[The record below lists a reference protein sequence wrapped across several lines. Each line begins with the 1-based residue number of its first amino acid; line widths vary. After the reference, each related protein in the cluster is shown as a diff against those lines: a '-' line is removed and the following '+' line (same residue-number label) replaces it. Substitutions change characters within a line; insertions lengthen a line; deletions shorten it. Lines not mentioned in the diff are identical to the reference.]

1 MQEVEEAARLEATGQ
16 WADKDGDR
24 LEKKGNWT
32 APAES
37 TTRVVAPHLNIGTTF
52 PSSALLTSP

>member
-37 TTRVVAPHLNIGTTF
+37 TTRVVASHLNIGTT
-52 PSSALLTSP
+52 SRALLTSPPP